1 MSETKAAEPVVFT
14 AECVAVQMGFYKN
27 SRVRPGQRFT
37 FTGTRV
43 PRWAAKVGD
52 PLPAP
57 AAKLSADLKPKDAQ
71 RASKAK
77 AAGTSNAG
85 DDLA

>member
-14 AECVAVQMGFYKN
+14 VECVAVQMGFFKN
-27 SRVRPGQRFT
+27 SRVRPGEKFT
-37 FTGTRV
+37 FTGTRI

-52 PLPAP
+52 PLPKP

-77 AAGTSNAG
+77 AAGVANAG